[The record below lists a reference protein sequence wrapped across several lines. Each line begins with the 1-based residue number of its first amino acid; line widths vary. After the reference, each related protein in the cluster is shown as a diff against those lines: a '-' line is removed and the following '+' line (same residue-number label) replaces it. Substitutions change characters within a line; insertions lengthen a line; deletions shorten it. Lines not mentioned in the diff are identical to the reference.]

1 MSGGE
6 MSIFGTNVV
15 RTISPIAVVQQDLEL
30 SAKATAVFIGGARGE
45 WCFRKMVSFFQ
56 FKKSFYSGG
65 VEMVR
70 ELFVHAVQIR
80 ADSTER
86 HLTGERK

>member
-1 MSGGE
+1 
-6 MSIFGTNVV
+6 
-15 RTISPIAVVQQDLEL
+15 
-30 SAKATAVFIGGARGE
+30 
-45 WCFRKMVSFFQ
+45 MVSFFQ